1 MTSTLKECPICMD
14 DICLNVNCVTTE
26 CGHQFHTSCLMQNV
40 AHNGFGCP
48 YCRNKMADELEE
60 EEDSDYESE
69 FDEEDEDEEDEDEE
83 EEEEP
88 VGDNEMALHG
98 MRQLFR
104 RVNNDI
110 EEAGEREREARVVTA
125 EEMTCTLVDAGYNM
139 TDIVK
144 AFMINTGF
152 HLHYPDDT
160 TEEDEFV
167 EKIESHMEKV
177 LNYEIPIVPRQ
188 IAVYPT
194 SNEVEEEKEEDEEE
208 DGEKEEGN
216 TVIEWKNWVIKC
228 GSRYQ
233 FENAITLFTHLI
245 EKNSDIAQ
253 PKTTNKK
260 NIVTLH
266 DNECL

>member
-1 MTSTLKECPICMD
+1 MKECPICMD

-48 YCRNKMADELEE
+48 YCRNKLAEDIEE
-60 EEDSDYESE
+60 EEDSDYETD
-69 FDEEDEDEEDEDEE
+69 FDEEEEEEED
-83 EEEEP
+83 EEEP

-104 RVNNDI
+104 RANNDI
-110 EEAGEREREARVVTA
+110 EEAGEREARVVTA
-125 EEMTCTLVDAGYNM
+125 EEMTWTLVDAGYNM

-167 EKIESHMEKV
+167 EKIENHMEKV
-177 LNYEIPIVPRQ
+177 LNYEIPIVPRR
-188 IAVYPT
+188 IAVFPT
-194 SNEVEEEKEEDEEE
+194 FDGEEEEQQDEEQDGEEEEKEE
-208 DGEKEEGN
+208 N
-216 TVIEWKNWVIKC
+216 MLIEWKPFVLKC
-228 GSRYQ
+228 GVSRYQ
-233 FENAITLFTHLI
+233 FENEITSILCKI
-245 EKNSDIAQ
+245 IKSDIAQ

-260 NIVTLH
+260 NMMTVY
-266 DNECL
+266 DDECL

>member
-1 MTSTLKECPICMD
+1 MKECPKECPICMD

-48 YCRNKMADELEE
+48 YCRNKLAEDIEEEEGSDYETDFDEEEDDEEEE
-60 EEDSDYESE
+60 EED
-69 FDEEDEDEEDEDEE
+69 
-83 EEEEP
+83 EEEP

-110 EEAGEREREARVVTA
+110 EEAGEREARVVTA
-125 EEMTCTLVDAGYNM
+125 EEMTLTLVDAGYNM

-167 EKIESHMEKV
+167 EKIENHMEKV
-177 LNYEIPIVPRQ
+177 LNYEIPIVPVQ
-188 IAVYPT
+188 LPVYPT
-194 SNEVEEEKEEDEEE
+194 SDEVEEELDEEQ
-208 DGEKEEGN
+208 DGEKEEN
-216 TVIEWKNWVIKC
+216 MLIEWKPFIFKC
-228 GSRYQ
+228 GVSRYQ
-233 FENAITLFTHLI
+233 FENEITLITNLM
-245 EKNSDIAQ
+245 EKKSDIAQ

-260 NIVTLH
+260 NRITLYN
-266 DNECL
+266 DDECL

>member
-1 MTSTLKECPICMD
+1 MTSTMKECPICMD

-48 YCRNKMADELEE
+48 YCRNKLADEPEE
-60 EEDSDYESE
+60 EEDSDYESD
-69 FDEEDEDEEDEDEE
+69 FDEEEDEEEEEE

-110 EEAGEREREARVVTA
+110 EQAGEREARVVTA

-167 EKIESHMEKV
+167 EKIETHMEKV
-177 LNYEIPIVPRQ
+177 LNYEIPIVPTPFT
-188 IAVYPT
+188 VYPT
-194 SNEVEEEKEEDEEE
+194 SNQEEEEKEEEEE
-208 DGEKEEGN
+208 EEEKEEEKEEGN
-216 TVIEWKNWVIKC
+216 TVIEWKNWVLKFGI
-228 GSRYQ
+228 SRYQ
-233 FENAITLFTHLI
+233 FETEIISLRHLI

-260 NIVTLH
+260 NTITLY
-266 DNECL
+266 DSECL

>member
-1 MTSTLKECPICMD
+1 MKECPICMD

-48 YCRNKMADELEE
+48 YCRNKLAEDIEEEEYSDDETDFDEEE
-60 EEDSDYESE
+60 EED
-69 FDEEDEDEEDEDEE
+69 EED
-83 EEEEP
+83 EEEP

-104 RVNNDI
+104 RANNDI
-110 EEAGEREREARVVTA
+110 EEAGEREARVVTA
-125 EEMTCTLVDAGYNM
+125 EEMTLTLVDAGYNM

-167 EKIESHMEKV
+167 EKIETHMEKV
-177 LNYEIPIVPRQ
+177 LNYEIPIVPVQ
-188 IAVYPT
+188 LPVYPT
-194 SNEVEEEKEEDEEE
+194 SDEVEEEQDGEQDGEQDEEEEEKEE
-208 DGEKEEGN
+208 N
-216 TVIEWKNWVIKC
+216 TVIEWKNLMIKC
-228 GSRYQ
+228 GVSRYQ
-233 FENAITLFTHLI
+233 FENEIISITNLM
-245 EKNSDIAQ
+245 EKKSDIAQ

-260 NIVTLH
+260 NMITVY
-266 DNECL
+266 DDECL

>member
-1 MTSTLKECPICMD
+1 MKECPICMD

-48 YCRNKMADELEE
+48 YCRNKLAEDIEEEEYSDDETDFDEE
-60 EEDSDYESE
+60 EEDE
-69 FDEEDEDEEDEDEE
+69 EED
-83 EEEEP
+83 EEEP

-104 RVNNDI
+104 RANNDI
-110 EEAGEREREARVVTA
+110 EEAGEREARVVTA
-125 EEMTCTLVDAGYNM
+125 EEMTLTLIDAGYNM

-194 SNEVEEEKEEDEEE
+194 SNEVEEEQEE

-233 FENAITLFTHLI
+233 FENAITSFTHLM
-245 EKNSDIAQ
+245 EKKSDIAQ

>member
-1 MTSTLKECPICMD
+1 MSNSMKECPICMD

-48 YCRNKMADELEE
+48 YCRNKLAEDIEE
-60 EEDSDYESE
+60 EEDSDDETD
-69 FDEEDEDEEDEDEE
+69 FDEDEDDYEEDEED
-83 EEEEP
+83 EEEP

-104 RVNNDI
+104 RANNDI
-110 EEAGEREREARVVTA
+110 EEAGEREARVVTA
-125 EEMTCTLVDAGYNM
+125 EEMTLTLVDAGYNM

-167 EKIESHMEKV
+167 EKIETHMEKV

-188 IAVYPT
+188 IPVYPT
-194 SNEVEEEKEEDEEE
+194 SNEVEEEQDRDEEE
-208 DGEKEEGN
+208 KEEKEDN
-216 TVIEWKNWVIKC
+216 ILIEWNPIVIKC
-228 GSRYQ
+228 GVSRYQ
-233 FENAITLFTHLI
+233 FENEITSFTRLM
-245 EKNSDIAQ
+245 EKKSDIAQ

-260 NIVTLH
+260 NMMTMY
-266 DNECL
+266 DDECL

>member
-1 MTSTLKECPICMD
+1 MKECPICMD

-48 YCRNKMADELEE
+48 YCRNKMAEDLEE

-69 FDEEDEDEEDEDEE
+69 FDEEDEDEEEE
-83 EEEEP
+83 EEEDEEEP

-110 EEAGEREREARVVTA
+110 EQAGEQEARVVTA

-188 IAVYPT
+188 FPVYPYED
-194 SNEVEEEKEEDEEE
+194 EVEEQQDEDEDGEE
-208 DGEKEEGN
+208 DGEEKEKEEGN

-228 GSRYQ
+228 GVSQ
-233 FENAITLFTHLI
+233 FENEIISLRHLI

-253 PKTTNKK
+253 PKTINKK
-260 NIVTLH
+260 NTIPLYN
-266 DNECL
+266 DECL